1 MVDKIS
7 NTSRSLFE
15 MPDASKSQILYNA
28 WDTNQREFT
37 LALLVAL
44 RYREM
49 ERCIRSLT
57 VRSPFPQGTMTQT
70 PSKQT
75 VTFILYVLDPT
86 LFFQQ
91 TSQHNNLTRIHSPN
105 DRVLESQQFCYEDMN
120 KLVILRLLLPT

>member
-57 VRSPFPQGTMTQT
+57 VRSPLPQGTMTQT

-86 LFFQQ
+86 LFLQQ
-91 TSQHNNLTRIHSPN
+91 TSQHNNLTRIHSPTT
-105 DRVLESQQFCYEDMN
+105 ESSSRNNSVM
-120 KLVILRLLLPT
+120 KI